1 MKEGFIVAET
11 VNSLMVPALIL
22 FVGVVASK
30 LSEIIKIPDIV
41 IYLFAGVLI
50 GPAVLNLVNVETN
63 SSANQFI
70 LTFGAAF
77 ILYDGGREIKLKIL
91 NNVKWTVA
99 LLASVGVFISAI
111 SIGFIAMKV
120 FRIDFIYAFLIGS
133 VIASTDPAALVP
145 VFSKIRI
152 VDRVKQTVI
161 SESAFNDAVGAILVL
176 TIITIIQSGTFSIEE
191 NAMSLIK
198 MIAFGV
204 ISGTLVGFIFS
215 LSVSDGKFGLF
226 TEFAPIIS
234 ILAVMTS
241 YSLAES
247 FGGSGYMSTFM
258 TGLICGNKKVLHLW
272 VPTVDF
278 EVQKNVRDTVTAIMK
293 IAIFI
298 LLGMHVDF
306 GSLLMY
312 WKQSMLIVLALV
324 FVVRPISVLV
334 CTLPDRKVKWRK
346 NEILFMMWVRETGVI
361 PAALSGLIVSLK
373 LPNANMVSSVVF
385 MTILFTLL
393 IQATTASFVA
403 NKLGLILPDSQEKR
417 PIPFSELK

>member
-1 MKEGFIVAET
+1 MKEGYIVAET
-11 VNSLMVPALIL
+11 ANSLMVPALIL

-41 IYLFAGVLI
+41 IYLFAGVLV
-50 GPAVLNLVNVETN
+50 GPAMLNLVDVDTN

-91 NNVKWTVA
+91 NSVKWTVA

-120 FRIDFIYAFLIGS
+120 FHIDFIYALLIGS

-145 VFSKIRI
+145 VFSKIKI

-176 TIITIIQSGTFSIEE
+176 TIITIIQSGTFSLEE
-191 NAMSLIK
+191 NAITLFK
-198 MIAFGV
+198 MIVFGV
-204 ISGTLVGFIFS
+204 ISGGIVGFIFS

-247 FGGSGYMSTFM
+247 FGGSGYMSTFI

-278 EVQKNVRDTVTAIMK
+278 EVQKNVRETVTAIMK

-306 GSLLMY
+306 NSLLMY
-312 WKQSMLIVLALV
+312 WKESMLIVLALV
-324 FVVRPISVLV
+324 FVVRPIAVLV
-334 CTLPDRKVKWRK
+334 CTLPDRKVKWHK

-373 LPNANMVSSVVF
+373 LPHANMVSSVVF

-393 IQATTASFVA
+393 FQATTASIVA
-403 NKLGLILPDSQEKR
+403 SKLGLILPNSSEKR